1 MSILSALLITV
12 AITVIGF
19 FVACLATM
27 TYSDP
32 FYVPNRYDIYRGLK
46 ERSENKGIP
55 FDYVDFN
62 DFLERH
68 EGIKVDSAE
77 YEKLEKSGAFVD
89 QKSKEVGCSYGAVWG
104 AYIIASLTSIVYT
117 LYLIVAWILE

>member
-12 AITVIGF
+12 AIIVIGF
-19 FVACLATM
+19 FVACLATI

-32 FYVPNRYDIYRGLK
+32 FYVSNRYDVYKLLK
-46 ERSENKGIP
+46 ERSENQGRP

-68 EGIKVDSAE
+68 EGIKVGSAE
-77 YEKLEKSGAFVD
+77 YEKLKKSGAFVD
-89 QKSKEVGCSYGAVWG
+89 QKSKEVWRFYWVVWG
-104 AYIIASLTSIVYT
+104 TYIIASLTSIVYT
-117 LYLIVAWILE
+117 FYLIVAWILE